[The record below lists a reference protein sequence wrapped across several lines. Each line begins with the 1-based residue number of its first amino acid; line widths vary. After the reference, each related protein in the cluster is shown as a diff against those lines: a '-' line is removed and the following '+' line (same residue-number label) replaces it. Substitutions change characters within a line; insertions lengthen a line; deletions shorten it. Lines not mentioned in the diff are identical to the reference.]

1 MKKFPFIQTPRAGK
15 ERPIGAKLRGIR
27 AELCLLLLS
36 LGLIFVF
43 CLRTGI
49 DDKLEALWTLILVGQ
64 LAPYLCTLFM
74 TLGTANYVSTKND
87 TMMGEDIPTTNP
99 DESLWKRYLP
109 SLKSS
114 KRH

>member
-1 MKKFPFIQTPRAGK
+1 MRG
-15 ERPIGAKLRGIR
+15 PIGAKFKEIGT
-27 AELCLLLLS
+27 ELCLLLLS

-64 LAPYLCTLFM
+64 TAPYLCTLFM
-74 TLGTANYVSTKND
+74 TLGTVNHVSTKND
-87 TMMGEDIPTTNP
+87 TMMAEDMPTTNS
-99 DESLWKRYLP
+99 EKSLWRRHLP
-109 SLKSS
+109 LLKSS